1 MTTTSIRPN
10 TLGLRRAALAT
21 GGAVLATALLWA
33 AARSLGVDLRVDT
46 RTGLPALA
54 VTLPL
59 ITAST
64 LAASLLAIATRQ
76 QLARLTDRA
85 STAWTR
91 LALTVLLVSLIPLAY
106 VHASGPAKATLVTM
120 HLAVAA
126 VLIPL
131 LAHANGSPIRDD
143 GNNDLGRNPARRPR
157 GAPRPAPINVREAP
171 PEGVQSAAGL
181 MTGSPRRTH
190 QTGRTGV

>member
-46 RTGLPALA
+46 RTGLAPLA

-76 QLARLTDRA
+76 QLDRLTDRA

-91 LALTVLLVSLIPLAY
+91 LAFTVLLVSLTPLAY
-106 VHASGPAKATLVTM
+106 IQASGAAKATLVTM

-131 LAHANGSPIRDD
+131 LAHANGSPNRDG
-143 GNNDLGRNPARRPR
+143 GNNDLGATQGIRNLT
-157 GAPRPAPINVREAP
+157 
-171 PEGVQSAAGL
+171 VQ
-181 MTGSPRRTH
+181 
-190 QTGRTGV
+190 